1 MQATTKVPSWGV
13 LGNPSRDKIRE
24 YSNMPV
30 GQFKNMVKNL
40 SRKNRGKKYEMYKVY
55 VEKRVSASY
64 VAEIEVAAV
73 NGTDALANAQV
84 RNDEATWP
92 EVPDRTDYTT
102 YNYST
107 YDPRKMWDWNRG
119 KTDKVE

>member
-1 MQATTKVPSWGV
+1 MEQTTQVPSWGV
-13 LGNPSRDKIRE
+13 LGNPSREKIRE

-30 GQFKNMVKNL
+30 GKFKDMVKNL
-40 SRKNRGKKYEMYKVY
+40 SRKNRGKKLTMHKVY

-73 NGTDALANAQV
+73 GPTDALANAQV
-84 RNDEATWP
+84 QRSEATWS
-92 EVPDRTDYTT
+92 EVPDRTEYTT
-102 YNYST
+102 YHYST

-119 KTDKVE
+119 KTDKLE